1 MTSMTSMTSRLD
13 VPHYFRRVT
22 MNPNLFEAK
31 REYSKQLAN
40 ILTPYVFA
48 TIAKIFE
55 ANRHKFRQALRD
67 VPNWNSG
74 MIGDKTTEI
83 TMKHPHLQNLITAAC
98 VSYTKMLG
106 SIRLNNNASSNV
118 RVTIPEVGPF
128 IHSVYTYVAREFFYE
143 PTTLL
148 KANRHVKNDLVEDAI
163 DEAVR
168 EHVPIDQLLDAYLSP
183 AVDTRGIDPFA
194 ASFDPQLDDDGHG
207 GGHDGGYDGH
217 GGGHDGGYDGHG
229 GGHDGHGGGHDDMHN
244 GGLHDTDDGE
254 QHDAADNTDDYGIHE
269 RDVPPDPVMQ
279 IPINRNLS
287 TTQMLNQPQP
297 PQQQPTVQFPPNAP
311 PTAFPAQTMSPA
323 MSPHPDLLPMPQ
335 QGFAE
340 GGGFAN
346 VAHQQPQQP
355 QQPMFFDDTEFH

>member
-1 MTSMTSMTSRLD
+1 MTSRLN
-13 VPHYFRRVT
+13 VPHYFRRRH

-74 MIGDKTTEI
+74 MIADKTTEI

-106 SIRLNNNASSNV
+106 SIRLNNNVSSNV

-194 ASFDPQLDDDGHG
+194 ASFDPQLDDD
-207 GGHDGGYDGH
+207 D
-217 GGGHDGGYDGHG
+217 
-229 GGHDGHGGGHDDMHN
+229 GHDGHGGHGGHGGGYDGGYDGGRGDDMHN

-254 QHDAADNTDDYGIHE
+254 QHDNDNTDDYGIHE

-287 TTQMLNQPQP
+287 TTQMLLNQPQQ
-297 PQQQPTVQFPPNAP
+297 QQQPTVQFPPTAP

-340 GGGFAN
+340 GGFAN

-355 QQPMFFDDTEFH
+355 QQPQRPMFFDDTEFH